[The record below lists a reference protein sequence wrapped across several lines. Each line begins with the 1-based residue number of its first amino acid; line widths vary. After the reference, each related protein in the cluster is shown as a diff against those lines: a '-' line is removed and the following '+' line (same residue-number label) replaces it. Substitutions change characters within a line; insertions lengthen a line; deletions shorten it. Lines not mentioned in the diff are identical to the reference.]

1 MANIRVSIVTADDTL
16 FEGEA
21 RQLVV
26 RTTEGDVGLMHGH
39 IPYVAAL
46 GIGPLTVILP
56 DGARKEAAVAHG
68 IVQADRESVTV
79 LAHSCEWADEIDLAR
94 AERAKER
101 AEASLNAAANRM
113 EMDRAEVKLKR
124 ALVRLQIGGKQ

>member
-1 MANIRVSIVTADDTL
+1 MANIHLSIVTADETL

-21 RQLVV
+21 RQLIV
-26 RTTEGDVGLMHGH
+26 RTTEGDVGILHGH
-39 IPYVAAL
+39 VPYVAAL

-56 DGARKEAAVAHG
+56 DGERREAAVSHG

-79 LAHSCEWADEIDLAR
+79 LAHSCEWADEIDLNR

-101 AEASLNAAANRM
+101 AEETLQSASGRI

-124 ALVRLQIGGKQ
+124 ALVRLQIGGRQ